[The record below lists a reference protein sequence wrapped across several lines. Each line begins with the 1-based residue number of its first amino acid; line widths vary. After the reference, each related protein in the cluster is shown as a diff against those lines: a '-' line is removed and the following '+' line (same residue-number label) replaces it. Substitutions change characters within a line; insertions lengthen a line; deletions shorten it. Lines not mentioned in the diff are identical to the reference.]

1 MCGLRKKAHGV
12 SPKAPSSPAGFFYRL
27 PQSSSVSRFT
37 AGASGF
43 TFVFLRFFEV

>member
-12 SPKAPSSPAGFFYRL
+12 SPKAPSSPAGFFL
-27 PQSSSVSRFT
+27 SPAPVLFGLALA